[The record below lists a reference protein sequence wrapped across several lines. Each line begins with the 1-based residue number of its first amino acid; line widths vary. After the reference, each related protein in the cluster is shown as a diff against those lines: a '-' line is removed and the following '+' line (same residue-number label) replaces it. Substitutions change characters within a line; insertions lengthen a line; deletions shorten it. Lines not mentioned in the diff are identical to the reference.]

1 MNRSETRDQ
10 GNALRAF
17 HPPPSLSIHPS
28 IYLSIV
34 QGGEEEEFSRQ
45 RLENNNNNNNS
56 SKKELVSTDNDIPS
70 LLARFEKRVAGQSL
84 PSDVSL
90 LLHLGYAAASGVRS
104 IPRAPLWLVRRSRVE
119 LALLDLSE
127 TLRPDGK
134 SPAAA
139 EEGRKK
145 GRKRETGTERGP
157 VHYRVKT
164 KEGAEEEDTKRAQSD
179 SHPTIMGT
187 IAKSGTRAKLKAWKV
202 AKYRGERDRVWPR
215 PFKTVSDAR
224 GCG

>member
-34 QGGEEEEFSRQ
+34 LQGGEEEEFSRQ

-127 TLRPDGK
+127 VLRPDGK

-139 EEGRKK
+139 EEGEKK
-145 GRKRETGTERGP
+145 GTKERNGYRERAGALPGKNEGGGGRRRHEAGTERFPPNNHGNNSQEWNTCQI
-157 VHYRVKT
+157 KGL
-164 KEGAEEEDTKRAQSD
+164 ES
-179 SHPTIMGT
+179 S
-187 IAKSGTRAKLKAWKV
+187 KV
-202 AKYRGERDRVWPR
+202 PR
-215 PFKTVSDAR
+215 
-224 GCG
+224 

>member
-1 MNRSETRDQ
+1 M
-10 GNALRAF
+10 LF
-17 HPPPSLSIHPS
+17 VLSIPLPLYSSIHLS
-28 IYLSIV
+28 IYLS
-34 QGGEEEEFSRQ
+34 FSREEK
-45 RLENNNNNNNS
+45 RKNSRANASRITIITIIRPRRNS
-56 SKKELVSTDNDIPS
+56 SPPITIFHPSSLVSSP
-70 LLARFEKRVAGQSL
+70 LEKRVAGQSL